1 MFVNFFG
8 VVLKPDAPTAVC
20 VQDDTGS
27 DEDEIDYRTSK
38 TVHLTQLALPGSAKQ
53 GNHTVLLEDEDGQ
66 SYVLGTL
73 NINTCPNVKL
83 DLPLVDQELMLK
95 LEGPSEVHVTG
106 YEMVSFPE
114 DDDEDGYDSED
125 DYEYAHL
132 LSGSDDDE
140 DDDSDED
147 EDAPEGIP
155 LGMRQLP
162 SPDDDDEFDGDDIND
177 SDIDM
182 DDDDDD
188 DDDDDSDEEDDE
200 SDEEDDESD
209 TDEEEKEAMKK
220 RAGKLLT
227 PQPSKKTKVDNA
239 PATAPSKVSTKK
251 APTNEQEYTKA
262 LKEYLKENGPSKLAT
277 LGSSIKRP
285 PAVPKLKRF
294 LSTHASDFVYNQKND
309 TVSLA

>member
-1 MFVNFFG
+1 MSADV
-8 VVLKPDAPTAVC
+8 PTAVC

-125 DYEYAHL
+125 DYEY
-132 LSGSDDDE
+132 G
-140 DDDSDED
+140 
-147 EDAPEGIP
+147 
-155 LGMRQLP
+155 
-162 SPDDDDEFDGDDIND
+162 
-177 SDIDM
+177 
-182 DDDDDD
+182 
-188 DDDDDSDEEDDE
+188 
-200 SDEEDDESD
+200 
-209 TDEEEKEAMKK
+209 
-220 RAGKLLT
+220 
-227 PQPSKKTKVDNA
+227 
-239 PATAPSKVSTKK
+239 
-251 APTNEQEYTKA
+251 A
-262 LKEYLKENGPSKLAT
+262 LACYCCG
-277 LGSSIKRP
+277 
-285 PAVPKLKRF
+285 F
-294 LSTHASDFVYNQKND
+294 LVA
-309 TVSLA
+309 

>member
-1 MFVNFFG
+1 MS
-8 VVLKPDAPTAVC
+8 
-20 VQDDTGS
+20 GS
-27 DEDEIDYRTSK
+27 DDE
-38 TVHLTQLALPGSAKQ
+38 
-53 GNHTVLLEDEDGQ
+53 
-66 SYVLGTL
+66 
-73 NINTCPNVKL
+73 
-83 DLPLVDQELMLK
+83 
-95 LEGPSEVHVTG
+95 
-106 YEMVSFPE
+106 
-114 DDDEDGYDSED
+114 
-125 DYEYAHL
+125 
-132 LSGSDDDE
+132 DDDE

-155 LGMRQLP
+155 LGMRELP
-162 SPDDDDEFDGDDIND
+162 SPDEDDEFDGDDIND

-182 DDDDDD
+182 DEDDEEDDESD
-188 DDDDDSDEEDDE
+188 DEDDE
-200 SDEEDDESD
+200 SDEEDESD
-209 TDEEEKEAMKK
+209 SDEEEKEAMKK

-227 PQPSKKTKVDNA
+227 PQPSKKTKLDNA